1 MFIFTLHAR
10 WCDGGPWEALSQSC
24 RFDPGIYSAASPRG
38 AAGGKQQNKSI
49 YCSLINKIAPSDT
62 LSETRFCFV
71 VGFFLLQLFD
81 IERAQLYLSVLQ
93 QLEVVYA
100 SAPQHRRSVLQTCL
114 PKLINHSLKL
124 LQEPSQQVWR
134 ETLKLQTP
142 GRNFIN
148 QIGSLIIL
156 ALIVLCFSSD
166 RLCGKPGGWSCCY
179 GVSGDGMRSHGAEG
193 DFHATTRDDDSP
205 EISQRLLLHPTVIFL
220 PKSGIFWKLE
230 QTSGKTSNGRWCE
243 VSASLLSFSR
253 ESN

>member
-71 VGFFLLQLFD
+71 VFFFLLQLFD

-134 ETLKLQTP
+134 DTLKLQTP
-142 GRNFIN
+142 GRNFHKSDWQLN
-148 QIGSLIIL
+148 YFGADCSLFFIR
-156 ALIVLCFSSD
+156 SS
-166 RLCGKPGGWSCCY
+166 LW
-179 GVSGDGMRSHGAEG
+179 E
-193 DFHATTRDDDSP
+193 TRWL
-205 EISQRLLLHPTVIFL
+205 ELLLWRLWRWYAVSWSRRRFPCNNQRRWQPWNQSTTSSAPHCHL
-220 PKSGIFWKLE
+220 PPKVWDLLEAWTNIWKDL
-230 QTSGKTSNGRWCE
+230 QWKVVWGQC
-243 VSASLLSFSR
+243 
-253 ESN
+253 